1 MRKLVVALIVLVVLA
16 VLVAACSGIARVPL
30 VSSAFAM
37 DKAADLGGQPADA
50 AAYAALKQDLG
61 IETPSAPENY
71 TLGSRHEF
79 SGSVALDQTLSEGTV
94 MAIPEVSQPSPAV
107 SDVQIRFHDG
117 YVQTSAMVDLAAWG
131 YPISGPVDATW
142 HLEVTGPQAATV
154 QIDSLKYGMF
164 GVPDFLVTQAED
176 AINGYLATRLPE
188 ITGLDMQ
195 QITFVEGGLDY
206 AGSIPQTYEAGP
218 PAAGQLP

>member
-1 MRKLVVALIVLVVLA
+1 MRKVLVALLILLVLGI
-16 VLVAACSGIARVPL
+16 LVAACSGVARVPL

-37 DKAADLGGQPADA
+37 DKVADLGGEPADA

-61 IETPSAPENY
+61 IETPSAQENY
-71 TLGSRHEF
+71 TLGSRHDF
-79 SGSVALDQTLSEGTV
+79 SGSVELDQTIPEGAV
-94 MAIPEVSQPSPAV
+94 MAIPEVSQSSPAV

-131 YPISGPVDATW
+131 YPISGPIDATW
-142 HLEVTGPQAATV
+142 HLDVTGPQAATV

-176 AINGYLATRLPE
+176 AINGYLATRLPQV
-188 ITGLDMQ
+188 TGLDMQ
-195 QITFVEGGLDY
+195 QVTFVEGGIDY
-206 AGSIPQTYEAGP
+206 AGSIPQVYEAGP